1 MSKVKESYKI
11 PIIVLILVILLL
23 LFFNYEKL
31 NQKKVEDDFPALNS
45 QLMYPENYPENYV
58 WMNIESCVNDKIYSH
73 VSLTLYNYYNSA
85 WKSKFL
91 MNRIEIPF
99 ELNSDNSQND
109 SAFYNYKILKNDAIN
124 ITLFLNE
131 TYFINYS
138 KECSDLTKYKMLR

>member
-1 MSKVKESYKI
+1 MPKTKESYKI
-11 PIIVLILVILLL
+11 PILVLILVILLL

-31 NQKKVEDDFPALNS
+31 NQKKVGDYPPTTS

-91 MNRIEIPF
+91 INGIEVPF